1 MLIAMIALLVLS
13 LTIIITT
20 EAIKIKQIAAIIIK
34 QFTKAVATT
43 IIAIAIAIL
52 VVEVVALIAQVPLQA
67 AHVQQ
72 EYHKST
78 LASIIF

>member
-34 QFTKAVATT
+34 QITKAVATT
-43 IIAIAIAIL
+43 IIAIAIL

>member
-43 IIAIAIAIL
+43 IIAIAIL